1 MWMRHWT
8 VLGCAIVLLLVGGS
22 FVPHG
27 KSASNPTLV
36 YSGLNFPV
44 SFRFAPDGRIFFN
57 EKNTGS
63 IRIIQGGSVLTTPFA
78 TLAVATDGLEQGL
91 LGLALDPAFSVN
103 GFVYVYYTDSDGS
116 YYHGR
121 ITRFTATG
129 NTGVDPL
136 NIFDVRDPSPA
147 TTNHNGGYLRFGP
160 DGKLFVQVGEFAD
173 SDQAQNLT
181 SNAGKILRMNPDGSI
196 PSDNPFVGSLV
207 YAYGIRNG
215 FGMDF
220 DPNDGKLV
228 ETEAGPASD
237 DQINIIQPGR
247 NYGWPICLGVCN
259 NPAYVD
265 PIATFT
271 PVVTPTGIAYAS
283 TRVFYFGEWT
293 GASLQKLTLTSSNR
307 VDSIQQIWSLGTPNN
322 GVLDVVLGP
331 DKRLYFSTT
340 TGIYAYDIP
349 VTVPP
354 PGTASSFLETVF
366 GNLLVDVSI
375 VAAAVAT
382 AGLIMFRRKK
392 LKAQHA

>member
-1 MWMRHWT
+1 
-8 VLGCAIVLLLVGGS
+8 VIVFLVVVGS
-22 FVPHG
+22 LFPVG
-27 KSASNPTLV
+27 RAASNPCLV
-36 YSGLNFPV
+36 YSGLSFPV

-57 EKNTGS
+57 EKNTGN
-63 IRIIQGGSVLTTPFA
+63 IQIIQGGSVLATPFA
-78 TLAVATDGLEQGL
+78 TLPVATDGEEQGL

-103 GFVYVYYTDSDGS
+103 GFVYVYYTYSDRP

-129 NTGVDPL
+129 NTGIDPL
-136 NIFDVRDPSPA
+136 LIFDVRDPSPA

-173 SDQAQNLT
+173 SNQAQNLT
-181 SNAGKILRMNPDGSI
+181 SNAGKILRINSDGST
-196 PSDNPFVGSLV
+196 PSDNPFAGSLV

-228 ETEAGPASD
+228 ETEAGPSSD

-283 TRVFYFGEWT
+283 PGVYYFGEWT
-293 GASLQKLTLTSSNR
+293 GASLQKLTLTLFNR
-307 VDSIQQIWSLGTPNN
+307 VDSIQQVWSLGTPNN

-349 VTVPP
+349 VTVSP
-354 PGTASSFLETVF
+354 PGTTPSFLEMVF

-382 AGLIMFRRKK
+382 VGLIMFRRNR
-392 LKAQHA
+392 LKAQHL